1 MEQHFQISERK
12 YKTFKNQ
19 IPDPVNIIALDKSKT
34 LTGRWIYI
42 YIYIYTYLQKTMT
55 LERVVIMMT
64 KTSGQFYKVS
74 GWRLF

>member
-42 YIYIYTYLQKTMT
+42 YISTENNDTRK
-55 LERVVIMMT
+55 
-64 KTSGQFYKVS
+64 SS
-74 GWRLF
+74 HNDD